1 LYHTQF
7 VIDYHLAVVSVHVCR
22 EVSLLRLLFLV
33 FIPFLLAS
41 AASAEQV
48 SSAKTYAAGISRITV
63 SSPDGSFDTMIWYPT
78 SGAEVTWQAGPFTVS
93 ATRDAPLAQ
102 DHRFPVV
109 LFSHGSGGSPLG
121 HRELAAMLAR
131 AGYVVVAP
139 VHVGDAAGHPRQ
151 PNQSKVLVSRPR
163 QAIAALDAVLEN
175 ARFAPH
181 VDVERISMIGYSA
194 GGYTALVLAG
204 AQPNFQKALA
214 YCDKDGREDVGSC
227 RPGNNDV
234 QQGETVPVAVNTMP
248 QHDFRLKALVLMDP
262 LSFLFDQAGLASVT
276 MPTLLMRPQDDAF
289 LRSNANA
296 QALAQNLPNRPEETV
311 VPGGHFVFIDPCPPA
326 LRKEAPL
333 ICVDA
338 ATIDRGAIHVQIE
351 HQVRTFLDTH
361 L

>member
-1 LYHTQF
+1 M
-7 VIDYHLAVVSVHVCR
+7 
-22 EVSLLRLLFLV
+22 LRFLFLV

-48 SSAKTYAAGISRITV
+48 FSAKTYAAGISKITV

-78 SGAEVTWQAGPFTVS
+78 SVAERAWQAGPFTVS
-93 ATRDAPLAQ
+93 ATRDAPLAET
-102 DHRFPVV
+102 HRFPVV
-109 LFSHGSGGSPLG
+109 LFSHGSGGAPLG
-121 HRELAAMLAR
+121 HRDLAAMLAR
-131 AGYVVVAP
+131 AGYIVVAP

-151 PNQSKVLVSRPR
+151 PNQPKVLASRPR
-163 QAIAALDAVLEN
+163 QAIAALNTVLKD

-181 VDVERISMIGYSA
+181 VNAERIGMIGYSA

-214 YCDKDGREDVGSC
+214 YCAKDGREDVGSC

-276 MPTLLMRPQDDAF
+276 MPTLLIRPQDDAF
-289 LRSNANA
+289 LRASANA
-296 QALAQNLPNRPEETV
+296 QALAQNLPIRPEEMV
-311 VPGGHFVFIDPCPPA
+311 VPGRHFVFIDPCPLA
-326 LRKEAPL
+326 LREEAPL

>member
-1 LYHTQF
+1 M
-7 VIDYHLAVVSVHVCR
+7 
-22 EVSLLRLLFLV
+22 LRLLFLL
-33 FIPFLLAS
+33 FIPLLLAS

-48 SSAKTYAAGISRITV
+48 SSAKTPYAAGISKITV

-78 SGAEVTWQAGPFTVS
+78 SGVETAWQAGPFTVS
-93 ATRDAPLAQ
+93 ATRDAPPAEM
-102 DHRFPVV
+102 DRFPLV
-109 LFSHGSGGSPLG
+109 LFSHGSGGTPLG
-121 HRELAAMLAR
+121 HRDLAAMLAR

-151 PNQSKVLVSRPR
+151 PNQPKILASRPR
-163 QAIAALDAVLEN
+163 QSILALDAVLKDT
-175 ARFAPH
+175 RFAPH
-181 VDVERISMIGYSA
+181 IDAERIGMIGYSA

-214 YCDKDGREDVGSC
+214 YCAKDGREDVGSC

-289 LRSNANA
+289 LRASANA
-296 QALAQNLPNRPEETV
+296 QALAQNLPTRPAEMA
-311 VPGGHFVFIDPCPPA
+311 VPGGHFVFIDPCPSA
-326 LRKEAPL
+326 LREEAPL